1 MKRILIVALLCCLFV
16 TSRSIADVSDEDFE
30 QLRAQLTQMSARL
43 DRLAAENAE
52 LRSAQIQYQN
62 ENEKQLAS
70 LIVGVGANPEVG
82 GAIEPA
88 AAEQQWSDRVK
99 LDGDFRYRYELI
111 EVEGSSERRRNRIR
125 ARTNIT
131 AKVVDNIEVGFGLAT
146 GGDDPVSTNQT
157 LGGGGSSKQVAL
169 NLAYVDWEALDGLHL
184 YAGKFKNPL
193 KRVGGQPLLWDGDW
207 TPEGIALKYQHNVFF
222 VNAFGEF
229 LESDSKDNNDS
240 FAWGAQF
247 GAVGSVGA
255 MTVTGGVA
263 YYAIEAKGKSTSF
276 GDQSDSDDFYGN
288 TAVEASGFACGTN
301 VGTRCEYLY
310 DYLLTEVFAEASFE
324 FGVMP
329 VKLFADYVNNSD
341 APDDNT
347 GWTLGGKIGHTKGR
361 EQLALTYYY
370 TDKGADS
377 MLGLVTDSDFGG
389 GGTNNKGHWFQ
400 INYGV
405 SKSWTVGAQYFF
417 NDIDL
422 NTNAKRDFDR
432 FMIDMQWKWK

>member
-1 MKRILIVALLCCLFV
+1 MKQILIAALLCCLFV

-30 QLRAQLTQMSARL
+30 QLRAQLAQMSARL

-52 LRSAQIQYQN
+52 LRSAQTRYQN
-62 ENEKQLAS
+62 ENDSKLTS
-70 LIVGVGANPEVG
+70 FIVGAGASSEERR
-82 GAIEPA
+82 AKEPA
-88 AAEQQWSDRVK
+88 AAEQQWSDRIK

-111 EVEGSSERRRNRIR
+111 DVEGSSERRRNRIR

-131 AKVVDNIEVGFGLAT
+131 ANVSDNITVGFGLAT
-146 GGDDPVSTNQT
+146 GGEDPVSTNQT
-157 LGGGGSSKQVAL
+157 LGGGGSSKSVAL

-207 TPEGIALKYQHNVFF
+207 TPEGIALKYKHDMFF
-222 VNAFGEF
+222 INAFGEF
-229 LESDSKDNNDS
+229 LESDSKGNNDS
-240 FAWGAQF
+240 FAWGAQ
-247 GAVGSVGA
+247 VGVFRSVGA
-255 MTVTGGVA
+255 MTLTGGVA
-263 YYAIEAKGKSTSF
+263 YYDIEAKGKSTSF
-276 GDQSDSDDFYGN
+276 GDQSDPDDFYGN
-288 TAVEASGFACGTN
+288 TAVEASGLACGTN
-301 VGTRCEYLY
+301 AGIKCEYLY
-310 DYLLTEVFAEASFE
+310 DYLLTEVFAEASFAI
-324 FGVMP
+324 GVFP
-329 VKLFADYVNNSD
+329 VRVFADYVKNSD
-341 APDDNT
+341 AQDDDT
-347 GWTLGGKIGHTKGR
+347 GWTIGGKIGRIKDR
-361 EQLALTYYY
+361 EQIEFSYYY

-405 SKSWTVGAQYFF
+405 SKNWTVGAQYFF

-422 NTNAKRDFDR
+422 NTNTKRDFDR